1 MVRSGGQSPWV
12 LLDLDGTVLDYD
24 RAEQEAVLA
33 TLAGVGLPADG
44 DMVARYRRVN
54 ARHWSALERGT
65 TTPARLR
72 TERWAELLT
81 ETVPERADDIDLVAL
96 ASAYVTHLAAG
107 AYLLPDAA
115 EVVAE
120 LAGTHRIAYITN
132 GLADV
137 QRPRLAASALADLGE
152 VLIISDEV
160 GAAKPAAAI
169 FEAALRAM
177 GQPDP
182 RTVTM
187 VGDSLSADIAGGRA
201 VGLPTVW
208 VTPSQQPDPTD
219 PALRPGHRISAI
231 GALPGVLRDGSAI
244 PAGTGDVPTSNA
256 SPPRSHHLEVLP

>member
-1 MVRSGGQSPWV
+1 MVRSSGQSPWV

-24 RAEQEAVLA
+24 RAEQEAVLG
-33 TLAGVGLPADG
+33 TLAGAGLPADG
-44 DMVARYRRVN
+44 DMVARYRQVN
-54 ARHWSALERGT
+54 ARHWSALERGAT
-65 TTPARLR
+65 TAARLR
-72 TERWAELLT
+72 TERWAELIAG
-81 ETVPERADDIDLVAL
+81 TVPDRTGDIDLVAL
-96 ASAYVTHLAAG
+96 ASAYVANLAAG

-177 GQPDP
+177 GEPDP

-208 VTPSQQPDPTD
+208 VAPVQQPDPTD
-219 PALRPGHRISAI
+219 PALRPDHRIAAI
-231 GALPGVLRDGSAI
+231 RELPGVLRG
-244 PAGTGDVPTSNA
+244 
-256 SPPRSHHLEVLP
+256 

>member
-24 RAEQEAVLA
+24 RAEREAVLG
-33 TLAGVGLPADG
+33 TLAAASLPADG
-44 DMVARYRRVN
+44 DMVARYRQVN
-54 ARHWSALERGT
+54 ARHWSALERGAT
-65 TTPARLR
+65 TAARLR
-72 TERWAELLT
+72 TERWAELIV
-81 ETVPERADDIDLVAL
+81 EAVPEREGDVDLAAL
-96 ASAYVTHLAAG
+96 ASAYVAHLAAG

-137 QRPRLAASALADLGE
+137 QRPRLAASPLADLGE

-169 FEAALRAM
+169 FQAALRAM
-177 GQPDP
+177 GEPDP

-201 VGLPTVW
+201 AGLPTVW
-208 VTPSQQPDPTD
+208 VAPAEQPDPTD
-219 PALRPGHRISAI
+219 PALRPEHRITTI
-231 GALPGVLRDGSAI
+231 GELPGVLRG
-244 PAGTGDVPTSNA
+244 
-256 SPPRSHHLEVLP
+256 